1 MGSLVTKRGALGQW
15 GSNLY
20 VSTAAAEEVCQRT
33 WGVPAQLADITFL
46 EEGAALQVDR
56 APQQLESRGAQPIVV
71 SGWEA
76 TRNAAEGAPKRG
88 GLPVLWTP
96 QIKALWAPLV
106 PLPAPASAASLEL
119 HMLRLSASSLRLS
132 LCGQRSSPE
141 LGTPLG
147 IGLSVDNV
155 RIEIGPPKAEGL

>member
-20 VSTAAAEEVCQRT
+20 VSTAAAEDVCQRT
-33 WGVPAQLADITFL
+33 WGVPAQLADITFV

-56 APQQLESRGAQPIVV
+56 APRSLDAPGPQPIVV
-71 SGWEA
+71 SGWDA
-76 TRNAAEGAPKRG
+76 TRSAAEGAPKRG

-106 PLPAPASAASLEL
+106 PLPAPAAAASLEL
-119 HMLRLSASSLRLS
+119 HLLRLSASSLRLNW
-132 LCGQRSSPE
+132 CGQQASPE

-147 IGLSVDNV
+147 IGLSVDSV
-155 RIEIGPPKAEGL
+155 RIEIGPPRSEGL